1 MGLLDKLFNRPPKSA
16 MNLGR
21 NEPCWCGNGKKY
33 KKCHYDSILPPINDR
48 SKLSEYLV
56 AGFTKEFSHEATAL
70 G

>member
-1 MGLLDKLFNRPPKSA
+1 MEWEEARSKIK
-16 MNLGR
+16 
-21 NEPCWCGNGKKY
+21 GNVRRG
-33 KKCHYDSILPPINDR
+33 ILPPINDR